1 MGKFDDYINVT
12 APLHSATVKGKLG
25 NANEIFLEGDTK
37 NIENEI
43 KEINSRHEK
52 LNKKHDTL
60 SSKHE
65 SLSRT
70 VQGIAVT
77 GEASTATNVTY
88 NNDTSG
94 LNAENTQ
101 DAIDE
106 LQSSKIDKTSILQES
121 GTALDKIMSQ
131 KAVSTKLS
139 DLYNKIN
146 KTLDIQ
152 QKNIEELSISDYKPT
167 FSGLGGKG
175 NLVTNSYN
183 ATEDFI
189 PIGDSSS
196 IFIVDSEGKRNTQR
210 RISLYTSNNET
221 AWINNIENVSEFNVS
236 SYPTAK
242 FFRIDNGTTSKSDL
256 DKFKSCKIHGAWTI
270 DAPKALERDSVP
282 TNGSN
287 NLVES
292 GGVYSEIKETANSFL
307 NKIVRLGSY
316 NLISNDWSSG
326 LLNSSGVPTGLDNGY
341 SSSILFKVL
350 KGHTYRLCST
360 SNASELINRIA
371 FYSDNSSSSLIN
383 ITAFNL
389 NVSEFTANQSCY
401 CRISVALNAAVI
413 SKRNY
418 MLIDSLYFDSIYN
431 GKYIE
436 NDPNKNYLVPNI
448 YINEDNVIKK
458 SEATTPLI
466 ELYAFATSSDAVG
479 IVNDEKKYFV
489 GVVEN
494 INAIQRAINSI
505 PSNTYYNYIIYCK
518 GEFIATSYSDM
529 STIVDAVSPNYR
541 CYVALYKKKNITLR
555 GVGNKGASIF
565 VSLPDV
571 AEKDNEGANIS
582 TSLYHPLEI
591 RDTKNCSIE
600 NISLSG
606 HNIRYTIH
614 VNGLEQE
621 YQKLFFR
628 NVDISYIHNSGEH
641 ATWSGANVGCDIP
654 SGFELHF
661 EYCRGAKLIGHYS
674 VGGLGKTLISFKGC
688 YAPTC
693 EIAPSANTPSLN
705 SVAVVEY
712 IGCNFNDYSPV
723 STNANNNTLKRIF
736 MGYGNTPMMIR
747 KLSNNFD
754 VQISDVVERIAS
766 SVPIGNLID
775 RTGVSANGKIYAVVS
790 NIDNENA
797 IVLRNC
803 RYAIVNQI
811 NIADGYTPKKGDF
824 CIAEEGL
831 LKKADFMTN
840 AEVIEI
846 GGTLWLEIN

>member
-1 MGKFDDYINVT
+1 M
-12 APLHSATVKGKLG
+12 AT
-25 NANEIFLEGDTK
+25 ID
-37 NIENEI
+37 EI
-43 KEINSRHEK
+43 KQQAE
-52 LNKKHDTL
+52 
-60 SSKHE
+60 
-65 SLSRT
+65 
-70 VQGIAVT
+70 AVKN
-77 GEASTATNVTY
+77 ATQV
-88 NNDTSG
+88 G
-94 LNAENTQ
+94 ENTAMRVGGALAGLADIAKQQ
-101 DAIDE
+101 DVE
-106 LQSSKIDKTSILQES
+106 LGKKADKETVNTALGKKADKETVN
-121 GTALDKIMSQ
+121 TALDKKADKETVNTRFTEEKNRLDAELAKKFDKENVAQESGESEDKVMSQ
-131 KAVSTKLS
+131 KAVSTKLN
-139 DLYNKIN
+139 DLSKNIN
-146 KTLDIQ
+146 KALNIQ
-152 QKNIEELSISDYKPT
+152 QKNVDELSISDYKPT
-167 FSGLGGKG
+167 FSGLGVTG

-189 PIGDSSS
+189 PIGNSSS

-221 AWINNIENVSEFNVS
+221 AWINNVEKVSEFNAL

-256 DKFKSCKIHGAWTI
+256 DKFKACKIHGAWTV
-270 DAPKALERDSVP
+270 DVPKALERDSVP

-292 GGVYSEIKETANSFL
+292 GGVYSEIKETANDLL
-307 NKIVRLGSY
+307 NKLVHYGSY
-316 NLISNDWSSG
+316 NIISNNWSLG
-326 LLNSSGVPTGLDNGY
+326 LLDNSGVPTGLNNGY
-341 SSSILFKVL
+341 SSSILFSVS
-350 KGHTYRLCST
+350 KGHTYKLCST

-371 FYSDNSSSSLIN
+371 FYSDDSGSSLIN
-383 ITAFNL
+383 VTVFNL
-389 NVSEFTANQSCY
+389 NVSEFTADQSCY
-401 CRISVALNAAVI
+401 CRISVALNASVV
-413 SKRNY
+413 SRRNY

-431 GKYIE
+431 GEYIE
-436 NDPNKNYLVPNI
+436 NESSKNYLVPSI
-448 YINEDNVIKK
+448 FISEDNVVK
-458 SEATTPLI
+458 SETTTSLI
-466 ELYAFATSSDAVG
+466 ELYAFATSSDAAG
-479 IVNDEKKYFV
+479 IINDEKKYFV

-505 PSNTYYNYIIYCK
+505 PSNTYNDYIIYCK
-518 GEFIATSYSDM
+518 GEFTATSYSDM
-529 STIVDAVSPNYR
+529 STTVDAVSPNYR
-541 CYVALYKKKNITLR
+541 CYVALYNKKNITIR
-555 GVGNKGASIF
+555 GVGNKGAHIS

-571 AEKDNEGANIS
+571 AEKDSEGANVP

-591 RDTKNCSIE
+591 RNTKNCSVE

-621 YQKLFFR
+621 YQKIFFR
-628 NVDISYIHNSGEH
+628 NVDISYIPNSGEH
-641 ATWSGANVGCDIP
+641 ESWKGANVGCDIP
-654 SGFELHF
+654 SGFELYF

-674 VGGLGKTLISFKGC
+674 VGGLGKALISFKAC

-693 EIAPSANTPSLN
+693 ELTSSANTPSLN

-723 STNANNNTLKRIF
+723 STNANDNTLKRIF

-754 VQISDVVERIAS
+754 VQISDVVERIES
-766 SVPIGNLID
+766 SAPIGNLIN
-775 RTGVSANGKIYAVVS
+775 RTGANANGKIYAVVS

-803 RYAIVNQI
+803 RYAIANQI
-811 NIADGYTPKKGDF
+811 NIIDGYTPKRGDF
-824 CIAEEGL
+824 CIAENGL
-831 LKKADFMTN
+831 LKKADFITN

>member
-1 MGKFDDYINVT
+1 METDFSAKVEEVNIAVTNANTATAGVEKVDATITDDNVFEVTGRDGVKKSLELVGQAEAATIKTELAGKFDKASV
-12 APLHSATVKGKLG
+12 
-25 NANEIFLEGDTK
+25 
-37 NIENEI
+37 
-43 KEINSRHEK
+43 
-52 LNKKHDTL
+52 
-60 SSKHE
+60 
-65 SLSRT
+65 
-70 VQGIAVT
+70 VQEL
-77 GEASTATNVTY
+77 GEA
-88 NNDTSG
+88 
-94 LNAENTQ
+94 E
-101 DAIDE
+101 
-106 LQSSKIDKTSILQES
+106 DKVV
-121 GTALDKIMSQ
+121 SQ
-131 KAVSTKLS
+131 KVVKEKIS
-139 DLYNKIN
+139 DLSQKIN

-152 QKNIEELSISDYKPT
+152 QKNIDELFISDYKPT
-167 FSGLGGKG
+167 FSGLGGNG
-175 NLVTNSYN
+175 NLVSNSYN

-189 PIGDSSS
+189 PIGNS
-196 IFIVDSEGKRNTQR
+196 ISILIVDSEGKNATQR
-210 RISLYTSNNET
+210 RICLYTSDNET

-256 DKFKSCKIHGAWTI
+256 DKFKACKIHGAWTV
-270 DAPKALERDSVP
+270 DVPKALERDSVP

-292 GGVYSEIKETANSFL
+292 GGVYSGIKETADDFF
-307 NKIVRLGSY
+307 NKIVHLGSY

-326 LLNSSGVPTGLDNGY
+326 ILDSSGVPTGLDNGY
-341 SSSILFKVL
+341 SSSILFKVF

-360 SNASELINRIA
+360 SNVSELINKIA
-371 FYSDNSSSSLIN
+371 FYSDNNGSSLIN
-383 ITAFNL
+383 ITKSYL
-389 NVSEFTANQSCY
+389 NVSEFTATQSCY
-401 CRISVALNAAVI
+401 CRISVTFNASVA
-413 SKRNY
+413 SGKNY
-418 MLIDSLYFDSIYN
+418 MLIDTLYFDTIYN

-448 YINEDNVIKK
+448 YINEDNVVK
-458 SEATTPLI
+458 SEATTSLV
-466 ELYAFATSSDAVG
+466 ELYAFATSSDAAG

-505 PSNTYYNYIIYCK
+505 PSNTDYNYIIYCK

-541 CYVALYKKKNITLR
+541 CYIALYNKKNITIR
-555 GVGNKGASIF
+555 GVGNKGAHIS

-571 AEKDNEGANIS
+571 AEKDSEGVNIS

-591 RDTKNCSIE
+591 RNTRNCSIE
-600 NISLSG
+600 NISISG

-628 NVDISYIHNSGEH
+628 NVDISYIPNSGEH
-641 ATWSGANVGCDIP
+641 ATWIGANVGCDIP

-661 EYCRGAKLIGHYS
+661 EYCRGAKLIGHYTFR
-674 VGGLGKTLISFKGC
+674 GLGKTLISFKGC

-693 EIAPSANTPSLN
+693 EIAPSVNTPSLN

-723 STNANNNTLKRIF
+723 STNANDDALKRIF
-736 MGYGNTPMMIR
+736 IGYGNTPMMIR
-747 KLSNNFD
+747 KVSNNFD
-754 VQISDVVERIAS
+754 IQITDVVERIAS
-766 SVPIGNLID
+766 SSPVGNLID
-775 RTGVSANGKIYAVVS
+775 RTGANGNGKIYAVVS

-803 RYAIVNQI
+803 RYLIASQI

-824 CIAEEGL
+824 CIAENGL
-831 LKKADFMTN
+831 LKKADFITN

-846 GGTLWLEIN
+846 SGTLWLEIN